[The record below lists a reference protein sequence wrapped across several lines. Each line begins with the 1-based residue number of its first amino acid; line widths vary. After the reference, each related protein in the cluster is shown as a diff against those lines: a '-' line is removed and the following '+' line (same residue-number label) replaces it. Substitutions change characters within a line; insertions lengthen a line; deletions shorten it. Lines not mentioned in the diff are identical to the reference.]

1 MLPNRAGEF
10 FTPRIENAA
19 TSTFAYVEVKARGT
33 TRRSLIISSE
43 FIEAIAILVVAVGM
57 FFQRIPPPI
66 GYSTIA
72 AIMGFGVGTAY
83 GRRQPRKK
91 K

>member
-1 MLPNRAGEF
+1 MERW
-10 FTPRIENAA
+10 NAA
-19 TSTFAYVEVKARGT
+19 TTTFVYEEVKARGT

-57 FFQRIPPPI
+57 FFQRIPPQI
-66 GYSTIA
+66 AYSTIA
-72 AIMGFGVGTAY
+72 AILGFGVGTAY
-83 GRRQPRKK
+83 GARRSRKK